1 LFSRWSRRARR
12 SRNGDHPLLSTYS
25 SVRAILDASP
35 VTVFVTDETGEIVY
49 RNAFSGTTLQKA
61 VAELGEGGMAVLRG
75 EMKRVMYENNPYPHA
90 ETVRIPTPDGRVA
103 IASVILSKVPGGFVV
118 TWDNA
123 TSQHELAQATTRL
136 ADELAGSSA
145 SLTTLG
151 DELAA
156 STGSASAE
164 AEALADDATEMTGS
178 IREIASGAVTAAAS
192 TTTAV
197 ASAQA
202 AHSSVEKLAES
213 TAQIITI
220 SRLIT
225 SIAEQTN
232 LLALNATIE
241 AARAGEAGKGF
252 AVVAGEVK
260 ELAGRTAE
268 ATEQIAA
275 TIEAVRLDSGE
286 AASAIER
293 IVELIG
299 EIEQQQSTIASAVEE
314 QSATTALMS
323 QRIESLAQSTAS
335 ASGNVESTRAAAVAL
350 ADNAK
355 GLRELVARTRA

>member
-1 LFSRWSRRARR
+1 MFSRLSRRARR
-12 SRNGDHPLLSTYS
+12 SQGADHALLSTYS
-25 SVRAILDASP
+25 SVRAILDNSP
-35 VTVFVTDETGEIVY
+35 VTVFVTDEQGEIVY
-49 RNAFSGTTLQKA
+49 RNAYSGTTLQKA
-61 VAELGEGGMAVLRG
+61 VADLGEAGMVVLRG
-75 EMKRVMYENNPYPHA
+75 EMKRVMYEDNPYPHA
-90 ETVRIPTPDGRVA
+90 ETVKIPTPDGRVA
-103 IASVILSKVPGGFVV
+103 IASVTLSKVPGGFVV

-123 TSQHELAQATTRL
+123 TSQYELAQATASL
-136 ADELAGSSA
+136 ADDLAGSSA
-145 SLTTLG
+145 SLTKLG
-151 DELAA
+151 DELAD
-156 STGSASAE
+156 STRSASAE
-164 AEALADDATEMTGS
+164 ADALANDATEMTGS
-178 IREIASGAVTAAAS
+178 IREIASGAVTAATS
-192 TTTAV
+192 TNTAV
-197 ASAQA
+197 ASAKV

-268 ATEQIAA
+268 ATEQISA

-286 AASAIER
+286 AAAAIER

-323 QRIESLAQSTAS
+323 QRIESLALSTAS
-335 ASGNVESTRAAAVAL
+335 ASGNEDSTREAAAAL

-355 GLRELVARTRA
+355 SLRELVARTQG

>member
-1 LFSRWSRRARR
+1 VFSRWRRRANRPA
-12 SRNGDHPLLSTYS
+12 SGDHPLLSTYA
-25 SVRAILDASP
+25 SVRAIVDAAP
-35 VTVFVTDETGEIVY
+35 VPLFVTGTDGEIIY
-49 RNAFSGTTLQKA
+49 RNAASGAALQSA
-61 VAELGEGGMAVLRG
+61 VAELGEQGMGMLRK
-75 EMKRVMYENNPYPHA
+75 EMVRVMHETHRWPYT
-90 ETVRIPTPDGRVA
+90 ETVEIPVGDRIALAAAT
-103 IASVILSKVPGGFVV
+103 ISQIPGGFVLTWQNSTAEHEMRQV
-118 TWDNA
+118 TG
-123 TSQHELAQATTRL
+123 TL

-156 STGSASAE
+156 STDAASSE
-164 AEALADDATEMTGS
+164 AGALAHDAGELNGS

-197 ASAQA
+197 SSAQDA
-202 AHSSVEKLAES
+202 SSSVAKLAES

-275 TIEAVRLDSGE
+275 TIEAVRVDSGE
-286 AASAIER
+286 AATAIER

-299 EIEQQQSTIASAVEE
+299 EIERQQATIASAVEE
-314 QSATTALMS
+314 QSATTSLMS
-323 QRIESLAQSTAS
+323 QRIESLARSTSS
-335 ASGNVESTRAAAVAL
+335 AAGTVESTREAAAVL
-350 ADNAK
+350 AGNAQD
-355 GLRELVARTRA
+355 LREMVARTQR